1 MSKLLG
7 FDLMPHLAAQVVRY
21 GKILPS
27 ERFLWDNHQC
37 TSKSLNSREH
47 GPQVMAEAISPNQF
61 LWVAGWLLGGGS
73 EFPNSGCLRFLRSF
87 FRIPRIEKL
96 MVLEVR

>member
-27 ERFLWDNHQC
+27 ARFLWDNHQC
-37 TSKSLNSREH
+37 TSKSLNSIEH

-61 LWVAGWLLGGGS
+61 LWVAGWLLGGG
-73 EFPNSGCLRFLRSF
+73 RSF
-87 FRIPRIEKL
+87 PIQDAFGFFALFSGYPE
-96 MVLEVR
+96 